1 MTADSVVKMVPT
13 ALVVG
18 VVCYC
23 TWPYVFGESEE
34 QATKRPP
41 TTEISAAL
49 LSPTVS
55 PMPSRNPFQDA
66 ETARRAATHKKAS
79 AVLKT
84 AGGKS
89 APGRKSAA
97 GKKIIAGAGS
107 SAAGNANKTKPLAAP
122 SEMLRS
128 FAVEAT
134 SIHDNQPLAV
144 INGRVYQTGDSL
156 RWSGPTPGPRCVV
169 SQILRDKVLLQCAG
183 KTYELKYSDTARS
196 PSSAAKGK
204 SSGPP
209 AEKKAGHP
217 SIADELKNLKIQ

>member
-1 MTADSVVKMVPT
+1 MNADSVVKMVPT

-23 TWPYVFGESEE
+23 AWPYIFGESEE
-34 QATKRPP
+34 QTIKRPP
-41 TTEISAAL
+41 VAEISTAL

-66 ETARRAATHKKAS
+66 ETARLAAKHKKAA

-89 APGRKSAA
+89 APGAKSAA
-97 GKKIIAGAGS
+97 GKKKTAGAS
-107 SAAGNANKTKPLAAP
+107 SSPAGNATKTKPQAAP
-122 SEMLRS
+122 SEMLRN
-128 FAVEAT
+128 FAVQAT
-134 SIHDNQPLAV
+134 SVHDNQPLAV

-169 SQILRDKVLLQCAG
+169 SHILRDKVLLQCAG

-196 PSSAAKGK
+196 PSSTAKGK
-204 SSGPP
+204 SSGPT
-209 AEKKAGHP
+209 AEKKASPP